1 MKLKIKVDTDKLVR
15 AFEKAPDET
24 REKIRQAVKETA
36 RDIKTRA
43 SAEHRYTSRSGLL
56 ERSGVHYRVERRV
69 KSGAVGYVF
78 LDDVAVPYGRYLH
91 EGTKSHVIEPRNR
104 RVLRWPVGEDFAFAK
119 RVRVSG
125 IKPDPF
131 LYNAAEKEAPVFE
144 RRLAA
149 ALDEVLEGL

>member
-15 AFEKAPDET
+15 AFEGAPDKT
-24 REKIRQAVKETA
+24 REKLRETVKTTA
-36 RDIKTRA
+36 RDIKARA
-43 SAEHRYTSRSGLL
+43 STEHRYTSRSGML
-56 ERSGVHYRVERRV
+56 ERKGTTYQTDGLR
-69 KSGAVGYVF
+69 ATVF
-78 LDDVAVPYGRYLH
+78 LDSTAVPYGRYLH
-91 EGTKSHVIEPRNR
+91 EGTKAHVIEPRNR

>member
-15 AFEKAPDET
+15 VFEKAPDET
-24 REKIRQAVKETA
+24 REKIRQAVKTTA

-43 SAEHRYTSRSGLL
+43 STEHRYTSRSGTL
-56 ERSGVHYRVERRV
+56 EHEGTAYRTDGLR
-69 KSGAVGYVF
+69 ATVF
-78 LDDVAVPYGRYLH
+78 LDSTAVPYGRYLH
-91 EGTKSHVIEPRNR
+91 EGTKAHVIEPRNR

>member
-15 AFEKAPDET
+15 AFEGAPDKT
-24 REKIRQAVKETA
+24 REKLREAVKTTA
-36 RDIKTRA
+36 RDIKALA
-43 SAEHRYTSRSGLL
+43 SAEHRYTSRSGTL
-56 ERSGVHYRVERRV
+56 EREGIAYQTD
-69 KSGAVGYVF
+69 GLQATVF
-78 LDDVAVPYGRYLH
+78 LDSKAVPYGRYLH
-91 EGTKSHVIEPRNR
+91 EGTKAHVIEPRNR

-131 LYNAAEKEAPVFE
+131 LYNAAEEEAPAFE

>member
-24 REKIRQAVKETA
+24 REKLRQVVKTTA
-36 RDIKTRA
+36 RDIRA
-43 SAEHRYTSRSGLL
+43 QAAAEHRYTSRSGML
-56 ERSGVHYRVERRV
+56 ERKGTAYQTDGLR
-69 KSGAVGYVF
+69 ATVF
-78 LDDVAVPYGRYLH
+78 LDSTAVPYGRYLH
-91 EGTKSHVIEPRNR
+91 EGTKTHVIEPRNR

-131 LYNAAEKEAPVFE
+131 LYNAAEEEAPAFE

>member
-15 AFEKAPDET
+15 AFEGAPDKT
-24 REKIRQAVKETA
+24 REKLRETVKTTA
-36 RDIKTRA
+36 RDIRARA
-43 SAEHRYTSRSGLL
+43 SAEHRYTSRSGTL
-56 ERSGVHYRVERRV
+56 EREGIAYRADGLR
-69 KSGAVGYVF
+69 ATVF
-78 LDDVAVPYGRYLH
+78 LDSTAVPYGRYLH
-91 EGTKSHVIEPRNR
+91 EGTKAHVVEPRNR

-131 LYNAAEKEAPVFE
+131 LYNAAEKEAPAFE

>member
-1 MKLKIKVDTDKLVR
+1 MKLKIKVDADKVVR
-15 AFEKAPDET
+15 AFEGAPDKT
-24 REKIRQAVKETA
+24 REKLRQAVKMTA
-36 RDIKTRA
+36 RDIKARA
-43 SAEHRYTSRSGLL
+43 SAEHRYTSRSGTL
-56 ERSGVHYRVERRV
+56 EREGIAYQTD
-69 KSGAVGYVF
+69 GLQATVF
-78 LDDVAVPYGRYLH
+78 LDSTAVPYGRYLH
-91 EGTKSHVIEPRNR
+91 EGTKAHVIEPRNR

>member
-24 REKIRQAVKETA
+24 REKLRQVVKTTA
-36 RDIKTRA
+36 RDIRA
-43 SAEHRYTSRSGLL
+43 QAAAEHRYTSRSGML
-56 ERSGVHYRVERRV
+56 EREGTAYRTDGLRAEIYLDEEAVKYARYIHEGKRPHIVEPRNKNVLRRV
-69 KSGAVGYVF
+69 K
-78 LDDVAVPYGRYLH
+78 DDDFEFGKRFFVR
-91 EGTKSHVIEPRNR
+91 GT
-104 RVLRWPVGEDFAFAK
+104 
-119 RVRVSG
+119 
-125 IKPDPF
+125 KPDPF